1 MPQIDPEVGIAIAV
15 LVEEVVDAAE
25 EGVGEAA
32 EAVGAEEADAGEGEV
47 SQLWMIQYLHNY
59 IL

>member
-1 MPQIDPEVGIAIAV
+1 VPQIDPEVGIAIAV
-15 LVEEVVDAAE
+15 LVEEVVDSAE

-47 SQLWMIQYLHNY
+47 SQLWMIQYLHN
-59 IL
+59 